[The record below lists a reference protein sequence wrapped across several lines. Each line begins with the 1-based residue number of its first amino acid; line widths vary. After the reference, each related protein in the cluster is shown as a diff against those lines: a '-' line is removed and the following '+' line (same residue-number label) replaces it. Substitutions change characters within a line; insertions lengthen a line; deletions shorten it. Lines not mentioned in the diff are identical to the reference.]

1 MSTGQHDRCEA
12 CGAPAVFVAW
22 RGEAGRERP
31 LCESCLTPAIDSA
44 HWPNACPV
52 GRFVGLLVRIRPP
65 GPRSEVRPLRAD
77 LTCRGCGLTY
87 AELAEAGMPG
97 CPRCYETFREAM
109 LPALAA
115 LHDPRARTETTI

>member
-1 MSTGQHDRCEA
+1 MSTGQHVRCEV

-22 RGEAGRERP
+22 RGEVGRERP
-31 LCESCLTPAIDSA
+31 LCDGCLSAVIDGA
-44 HWPNACPV
+44 RRPDAWHV
-52 GRFVGLLVRIRPP
+52 GRFVGLLVRVRPP

-77 LTCRGCGLTY
+77 LTCLGCGLTY
-87 AELAEAGMPG
+87 AELAEARMPG